1 MMGAFD
7 QLPVARQIDL
17 MRGVATAALPR
28 WGMEDAGL
36 ELLKHRENTVFK
48 VLPAGGEPC
57 VMRVHRQHYHSDD
70 QLTSELVWLE
80 SLRTVGVATT
90 EGIHCKDGS
99 LFAQTATADVPE
111 GRQCDLL
118 RWVPGEAIG
127 SLEEGVHLDEAVLQT
142 VYRQVGE
149 QAARIHN
156 HGETWSQPEGFSLL
170 VWDEDGF
177 FGETGAICGRYCDLA
192 TLTGDQLAL
201 LHRARDLTARALEE
215 FGKAP
220 DRYGLVHGDF
230 LPENLFYDGN
240 TVRLIDWDD
249 TGFGW
254 HIYDFATAMFPHL
267 GQDSFDL
274 ALAAMAEGYRRH
286 RALPGEHLE
295 MLPFL
300 MMARTLSY
308 VGWVHSRGAAGR
320 ELEPLAVAVA
330 CALAEDLLA

>member
-1 MMGAFD
+1 
-7 QLPVARQIDL
+7 
-17 MRGVATAALPR
+17 
-28 WGMEDAGL
+28 
-36 ELLKHRENTVFK
+36 
-48 VLPAGGEPC
+48 
-57 VMRVHRQHYHSDD
+57 MRVHRQHYHSDA

-80 SLRTVGVATT
+80 SLRAAGVATT
-90 EGIHCKDGS
+90 EGIPCKDGS
-99 LFAQTATADVPE
+99 LFALAATADVPE

-118 RWVPGEAIG
+118 RWVPGEAVG
-127 SLEEGVHLDEAVLQT
+127 SLEEGVYLEESVLQA
-142 VYRQVGE
+142 VYQQVGE

-156 HGETWSQPEGFSLL
+156 HGETWSRPEGFSLL

-177 FGETGAICGRYCDLA
+177 FGETGAICGRYWDLA
-192 TLTGDQLAL
+192 SLTADQLAL
-201 LHRARDLTARALEE
+201 LHRARDLTARTLDE

-230 LPENLFYDGN
+230 LPENLFYDGRS
-240 TVRLIDWDD
+240 VRLIDWDD
-249 TGFGW
+249 TGFSW

-267 GQDSFDL
+267 GQDSYDV
-274 ALAAMAEGYRRH
+274 ALAAMVGGYRGH
-286 RALPGEHLE
+286 RALPDDHLE

-330 CALAEDLLA
+330 CALAEEIVG